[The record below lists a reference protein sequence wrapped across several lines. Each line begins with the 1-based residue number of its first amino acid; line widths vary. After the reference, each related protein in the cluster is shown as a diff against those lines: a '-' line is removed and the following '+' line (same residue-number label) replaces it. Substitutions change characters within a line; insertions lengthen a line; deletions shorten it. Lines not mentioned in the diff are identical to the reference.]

1 MYTSPKILY
10 SRQRDRMKAEEEA
23 KERCRRM
30 KRTSEVR
37 PSFFFTIINNSYIA
51 ILQLSCYYR
60 LAETKVKVAPCVQSC
75 QLQVT

>member
-1 MYTSPKILY
+1 MYTSPKILC

-37 PSFFFTIINNSYIA
+37 PSFFFYYNKQLLYSYLTA
-51 ILQLSCYYR
+51 VLLLQTS
-60 LAETKVKVAPCVQSC
+60 
-75 QLQVT
+75 